1 MARNILILGASYG
14 SLLGTKLLMAGHN
27 VTLVCRKN
35 TAELINR
42 DGTEVRIQL
51 RGEPA
56 HRSIFSRD
64 LPGKLDATS
73 PDKVDL
79 SRYDL
84 VALAMQ
90 EPQYTNHTI
99 RVLMIKIAAAKLPC
113 LSIMNMPPLPYL
125 KRIEGLSNMDLEE
138 AYTNAQVWER
148 FEPGLVTLCSPD
160 PQAFRPPEESANVLH
175 VGLPTNFKAATFADD
190 AHNKLLREL
199 EADIDAVTL
208 DGKDVPVKLKV
219 FDSLFVPLAKWSM
232 LLTGNYRCITPNDP
246 QPIREAVHGDLNLSK
261 SIYNHVDAVARK
273 LGADPEDQVPF
284 EKYAKAAESLL
295 KPSSAA
301 RAVASG
307 APFIERVDLLVKL
320 IDIIS
325 GDDLV
330 PPLRIIFR
338 YRLIIKKRRPNRKAY
353 RCFLDSSIKIIPYI
367 QDFFFIFCNVISLI
381 YFLFFKNVI
390 YRIIILRF
398 WIIYFDV

>member
-27 VTLVCRKN
+27 VSLVCRKN

-42 DGTEVRIQL
+42 DGTEVRIKL
-51 RGEPA
+51 RDEKN

-64 LPGKLDATS
+64 LPGKLDAVT
-73 PDKVDL
+73 PGDVDV
-79 SRYDL
+79 SRYDM
-84 VALAMQ
+84 VGLAMQ
-90 EPQYTNHTI
+90 EPQYTNHTV

-125 KRIEGLSNMDLEE
+125 KRIPALSGMDLEE

-160 PQAFRPPEESANVLH
+160 PQAFRPPEEKANVLH
-175 VGLPTNFKAATFADD
+175 VGLPTNFKAAVFSDD
-190 AHNKLLREL
+190 KHNKVLREL

-208 DGKDVPVKLKV
+208 DGQDVPVKLKV

-232 LLTGNYRCITPNDP
+232 LLTGNYRCITPSEP
-246 QPIREAVHGDLNLSK
+246 QSIRDAVHGDLTRSQA
-261 SIYNHVDAVARK
+261 IYDHVDGIARQ
-273 LGADPEDQVPF
+273 LGADPADQVPF
-284 EKYAKAAESLL
+284 AKYAKAAESLL

-301 RAVASG
+301 RAVAAG

-320 IDIIS
+320 ISHQLGTPSAEIDRTVETVDLKLNEKIVQGGS
-325 GDDLV
+325 G
-330 PPLRIIFR
+330 
-338 YRLIIKKRRPNRKAY
+338 AE
-353 RCFLDSSIKIIPYI
+353 
-367 QDFFFIFCNVISLI
+367 
-381 YFLFFKNVI
+381 
-390 YRIIILRF
+390 
-398 WIIYFDV
+398 